1 MKKLLTPLLL
11 CGLTSSLLAG
21 ASTGGPFANGAYYSG
36 YLNGRYMGVVTG
48 NNIAGVL
55 GFAIVDGA
63 PPFRTRTEA
72 ESASASSVKV
82 EEYGTPDFDVTQNY
96 FAIFVEGRTYTG
108 ITAAGIDIDNNTVAG
123 ALQGTDPIAVQ
134 AAVRGA
140 PGPAVFNT
148 GITTF
153 QTNRT
158 PATVGPTNDLTN
170 VIITNVVITREPPA
184 FNNALSIL
192 NRGLSGG
199 FTAKIKSKNAVFTF
213 KGDGQLST
221 PANSQS
227 YTASG
232 YVEEKLPDTA
242 PITAPAG
249 SLTNLYVTGQYQTES
264 THFQVRGIRMSFNS
278 LGLQAAIDSGA
289 ASGAA
294 SSGASGGAAN

>member
-11 CGLTSSLLAG
+11 CSLVSGAFAGGTSAG
-21 ASTGGPFANGAYYSG
+21 PWANGAYYSG

-63 PPFRTRTEA
+63 PPFRTKAEA
-72 ESASASSVKV
+72 ETASATSVKV
-82 EEYGTPDFDVTQNY
+82 EEYATPDFDITQNY
-96 FAIFVEGRTYTG
+96 FAIFVEGRTYVG
-108 ITAAGIDIDNNTVAG
+108 LTAAGIDIDSNTVAG

-134 AAVRGA
+134 AAVSGA
-140 PGPAVFNT
+140 PGPGAFELGATFVTSVVVDTNT
-148 GITTF
+148 GTATTNF
-153 QTNRT
+153 SGGGS
-158 PATVGPTNDLTN
+158 PA
-170 VIITNVVITREPPA
+170 A
-184 FNNALSIL
+184 NALSIL

-221 PANSQS
+221 PANRQS

-232 YVEEKLPDTA
+232 FTQVRPVGAVA
-242 PITAPAG
+242 PPSVPEG
-249 SLTNLYVTGQYQTES
+249 QVTNIFATGIYETES
-264 THFQVRGIRMSFNS
+264 TPFKVRGIRTSFNS

-289 ASGAA
+289 AANAA
-294 SSGASGGAAN
+294 NTGGGGATGN

>member
-134 AAVRGA
+134 AAVTGA
-140 PGPAVFNT
+140 PGPGDFALGERVVDSVVLDTNT
-148 GITTF
+148 GTITTNF
-153 QTNRT
+153 TGGGS
-158 PATVGPTNDLTN
+158 P
-170 VIITNVVITREPPA
+170 VV
-184 FNNALSIL
+184 NALSIL

-221 PANSQS
+221 PANQQS

-232 YVEEKLPDTA
+232 YTQTNPVGALP
-242 PITAPAG
+242 PNVPVGQI
-249 SLTNLYVTGQYQTES
+249 TNLFVTGGYDTES
-264 THFQVRGIRMSFNS
+264 TSFKIRGIRTSFNS
-278 LGLQAAIDSGA
+278 LGLQSAIDSGA
-289 ASGAA
+289 AANAA
-294 SSGASGGAAN
+294 STGTGGTGN